1 MTRGALHGVGSG
13 KEDERSYKNLQ
24 LNFPPPLG
32 IPKKQGKERV
42 WNGNYQVRLSWPS
55 VCIRLANGH
64 AMLELSI
71 GRETWL

>member
-42 WNGNYQVRLSWPS
+42 
-55 VCIRLANGH
+55 LAWKLPGEVKL
-64 AMLELSI
+64 AK
-71 GRETWL
+71 